1 MTIAIIIGM
10 TLIILFSV
18 MSSKAKEAAKKVKK
32 EEDERKKSKEIS
44 EAIIK
49 VEIAK
54 TNGII
59 YLAQYETLI
68 NNLKTTGDWRLI
80 IDHKIDEFR
89 KAKEKEERLITKYGN
104 EIAEKILHQRFW
116 VGMTPEQ
123 LIESKGTPDKIEK
136 QILKTKTKELYIY
149 GNKSSG
155 DVFVIEEGEVVK
167 ITDR

>member
-1 MTIAIIIGM
+1 MTIAIISGVAF
-10 TLIILFSV
+10 IILLLI
-18 MSSKAKEAAKKVKK
+18 MSSKAQEKKEKKEIEEARVKVEAAKNNNTIRMA
-32 EEDERKKSKEIS
+32 D
-44 EAIIK
+44 
-49 VEIAK
+49 
-54 TNGII
+54 
-59 YLAQYETLI
+59 YEKLI
-68 NNLKTTGDWRLI
+68 NNLNTKADWRLI

>member
-1 MTIAIIIGM
+1 MTIAIISGVAF
-10 TLIILFSV
+10 IILLLI
-18 MSSKAKEAAKKVKK
+18 MSSKAQEKKEKKEIEEARVKVEAAKNNNTIRMA
-32 EEDERKKSKEIS
+32 D
-44 EAIIK
+44 
-49 VEIAK
+49 
-54 TNGII
+54 
-59 YLAQYETLI
+59 YEKLI
-68 NNLKTTGDWRLI
+68 NNLNTKADWRLI

-104 EIAEKILHQRFW
+104 EIAEKILHQQFW